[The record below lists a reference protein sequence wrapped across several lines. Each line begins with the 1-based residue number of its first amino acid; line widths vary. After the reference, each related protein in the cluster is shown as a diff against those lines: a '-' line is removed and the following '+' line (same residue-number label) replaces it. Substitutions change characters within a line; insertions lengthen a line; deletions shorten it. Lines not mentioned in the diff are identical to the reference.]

1 MLNKENLKDI
11 YPLSPMQADMLF
23 HALLDSKSDAY
34 FEQITFLIDGQF
46 DIARWQYC
54 WQLLVQ
60 RHDILRTVF
69 SYKKTEQPLQI
80 VLKRSEPEF
89 LQFDLRTFDST
100 SQATKILEYKQQ
112 DRRRGFDLSKDRLT
126 RIAIF
131 QRQSQEFV
139 MVWSFPHILLDG
151 WCNGII
157 YEELLMFW
165 QQLKQGKTP
174 QLPPAPQY
182 SRYIQWLAKQDKAAA
197 TEYWR
202 EYVKGYAQIT
212 GLPREKIAAP
222 VITEIVEYQL
232 HFEPTLYQQLQ
243 KLASTKQ
250 VTLNTLI
257 QAMWSILLSIYN
269 GVNDVVFGATVSG
282 RPSSIPDIE
291 RMLGLFINTLPVR
304 AMFEPNTTLDEI
316 IQQVHQRALASQS
329 YDFFPLAEIRTL
341 TQLKQNLFDH
351 LLIFENLP
359 NQDNEISEQQLGF
372 RIVQEEMYEHTH
384 YDFVLSVFPS
394 ENLTFKLAYQPQS
407 YSAEQISRIAGH
419 CEQLLQQFITDTT
432 IQLKDLNILPSYEKE
447 LLLQQFNPTVNTPV
461 AETTLVA
468 QFEAQVA
475 RTPEQVAI
483 HCAQQHLTYRELN
496 QQANRVAHYLRQ
508 HYEIQADDRIA
519 LLLDRSLDLV
529 VALWGILK
537 AGAAYV
543 PLDPTYPAP
552 RIQYVLEHSQ
562 AKVVLTQA
570 HLRHLCENQTAL
582 ALTEVLEQDDFTE
595 NLPLLAEPHHL
606 AYVIYTSGS
615 TGLPKGVML
624 MQRNVVSFCNNLSV
638 RFGFTSQDTLYAVT
652 TVTFDISVLELIGSL
667 LLGMQVIVAQEETL
681 REPHQLAQE
690 LKNCSIL
697 QTTPSRLQMIIES
710 EGLVALAHLR
720 VILVG
725 GEALSQSLFEQLSS
739 LSQTQV
745 FNVYGP
751 TETAI
756 WSTTKLLDGK
766 QLTIGKPL
774 EHEAVYILSDNLQLL
789 PVGVIGEVCIGGA
802 GVSRGYW
809 QDEQKT
815 QLQFV
820 PNPFRTG
827 EMLYKTGDLGRWLSN
842 GEIEFLGRKDFQVK
856 VRGFRIELGEIEHRL
871 VQVPSIRQAVV
882 VAQQGNLVAYLVV
895 DALVQTADLKK
906 YLSEW
911 LPDYMI
917 PTHFVTVESLPLTP
931 NGKIDRKALPA
942 LENTATTTAESI
954 APRTELERQL
964 VEIWRA
970 VLNVTTVGI
979 HDNFFELGGHSLKA
993 VQLMTKIRQQ
1003 CQREISLTQ
1012 FFQQPTIA
1020 GLTQQW
1026 TATQGISRLNP
1037 ELTESKQTIICV
1049 PPIVGYGVVFQPLSD
1064 HLPHTACYALD
1075 YVENVT
1081 NLLDHYLQLLRVLR
1095 LDNYILLGFSAGGR
1109 VAIKLAELLSQ
1120 QGMHVGAVILLD
1132 SPREI
1137 LDVQQFETEHEIY
1150 FEQELQV
1157 FESLGNRE
1165 EIKQRMREYGT
1176 FALTALHLKQIAA
1189 NIYFIQAVG
1198 SDKIVWQDATSGKY
1212 AEYQGFGEHV
1222 AMLHPPAVSQNAQL
1236 VQQILDSLVTP
1247 P

>member
-34 FEQITFLIDGQF
+34 FEQTTFRIDGQF
-46 DIARWQYC
+46 DGARWQHC

-89 LQFDLRTFDST
+89 LQFDLRTFDP
-100 SQATKILEYKQQ
+100 ATQVAKINEYKQQ

-126 RIAIF
+126 RIALF
-131 QRQSQEFV
+131 QFQSQQFM

-157 YEELLMFW
+157 ADELLSLW
-165 QQLKQGKTP
+165 QQLQQGKTP
-174 QLPPAPQY
+174 YLPPAPSY

-202 EYVKGYAQIT
+202 EYVKGYAQLT
-212 GLPREKIAAP
+212 GIPREKISTPAT
-222 VITEIVEYQL
+222 TEVVEYQL
-232 HFEPTLYQQLQ
+232 HFEPSLYQQLQ
-243 KLASTKQ
+243 QVASTKH
-250 VTLNTLI
+250 VTLNILI
-257 QAMWSILLSIYN
+257 QAMWSILLSVYN

-304 AMFEPNTTLDEI
+304 TTFEPNATLDNI
-316 IQQVHQRALASQS
+316 IQQVHQRASQT

-359 NQDNEISEQQLGF
+359 NQDTEVSEQRLGF
-372 RIVQEEMYEHTH
+372 SIVQEEMYEHTH
-384 YDFVLSVFPS
+384 YDFVLSVFPN
-394 ENLTFKLAYQPQS
+394 ENLTFKLTYQPRA
-407 YSAEQISRIAGH
+407 YSAAQISRIAAH
-419 CEQLLQQFITDTT
+419 CEHLLKQFATDTA
-432 IQLKDLNILPSYEKE
+432 IQLKDLNILPPSEKE
-447 LLLQQFNPTVNTPV
+447 LLLQQFNPTVNAPI

-475 RTPEQVAI
+475 RTPDQVAI
-483 HCAQQHLTYRELN
+483 HCGQQHLSYRELN

-508 HYEIQADDRIA
+508 HYEIQADDRVA

-537 AGAAYV
+537 SGAAYV

-562 AKVVLTQA
+562 AKLVLTQA
-570 HLRHLCENQTAL
+570 HLLHLCENQTVLPL
-582 ALTEVLEQDDFTE
+582 ATVLEQDDFTE
-595 NLPLLAEPHHL
+595 NLPLLAAPHHL

-624 MQRNVVSFCNNLSV
+624 MQRNVVSFCNNLST
-638 RFGFTSQDTLYAVT
+638 RFGFTARDTLYAVT

-667 LLGMQVIVAQEETL
+667 LLGMQVVVAEEETL
-681 REPHQLAQE
+681 REPRQLVQE
-690 LKNCSIL
+690 LKKCSIL
-697 QTTPSRLQMIIES
+697 QTTPSRLQMIIDS
-710 EGLVALAHLR
+710 EGLAALAHLR

-725 GEALSQSLFEQLSS
+725 GEALSQSLFEQLSR
-739 LSQTQV
+739 LPQTQV

-756 WSTTKLLDGK
+756 WSTTKLLDG
-766 QLTIGKPL
+766 QHLTIGNPL
-774 EHEAVYILSDNLQLL
+774 EHEVVYILSDNLQLL
-789 PVGVIGEVCIGGA
+789 PLGVIGEVCIGGA

-809 QDEQKT
+809 RDEPKT

-820 PNPFRTG
+820 PNPFRPG
-827 EMLYKTGDLGRWLSN
+827 ENLYKTGDLGRWLSN

-871 VQVPSIRQAVV
+871 VQIPHIRQAVV
-882 VAQQGNLVAYLVV
+882 TAQQGNLVAYLVV
-895 DALVQTADLKK
+895 DEPMQATDLKK

-917 PTHFVTVESLPLTP
+917 PTHFITVENLPLTP
-931 NGKIDRKALPA
+931 NGKIDRKALST
-942 LENTATTTAESI
+942 LENTATTSAESI

-964 VEIWRA
+964 AEIWRV
-970 VLNVTTVGI
+970 VLGVATVGI
-979 HDNFFELGGHSLKA
+979 RDNFFELGGHSLKA

-1012 FFQQPTIA
+1012 FFQQPTIE

-1026 TATQGISRLNP
+1026 TATPGISRLNP
-1037 ELTESKQTIICV
+1037 ELIEPKQTVICV

-1075 YVENVT
+1075 YVENVP
-1081 NLLDHYLQLLRVLR
+1081 NLLDHYLQLLRALR

-1109 VAIKLAELLSQ
+1109 VALKLAELLSE

-1132 SPREI
+1132 SPREL
-1137 LDVQQFETEHEIY
+1137 LDAQQFETEHEIY
-1150 FEQELQV
+1150 FEQELQA
-1157 FESLGNRE
+1157 FESLGNRA
-1165 EIKQRMREYGT
+1165 EIKQRMYEYGK
-1176 FALTALHLKQIAA
+1176 FALTALHLKRIAT
-1189 NIYFIQAVG
+1189 NIYYIQAVG
-1198 SDKIVWQDATSGKY
+1198 SDKISWQDATLGKCLG
-1212 AEYQGFGEHV
+1212 YQGFGEHV
-1222 AMLHPPAVSQNAQL
+1222 AMLHPPVVSQNAQL
-1236 VQQILDSLVTP
+1236 IQQILDSLVTP
-1247 P
+1247 